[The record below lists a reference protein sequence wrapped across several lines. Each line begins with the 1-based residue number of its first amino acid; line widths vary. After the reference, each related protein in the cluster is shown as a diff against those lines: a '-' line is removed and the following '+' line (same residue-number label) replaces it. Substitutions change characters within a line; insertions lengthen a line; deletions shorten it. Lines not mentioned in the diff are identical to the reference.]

1 MVDPYEKGMFKE
13 NPYAAKRDCLGKLA
27 VVLDGKIADRGLQLI
42 KPISRVLSVG
52 DIHELI
58 VTDEDTAGPG
68 KEVNAIA
75 YVGFFEVLQGTVIV
89 AGDEV
94 KIGKRTVGRIAGF
107 DETHM
112 PNHLNIVIKTEK
124 ISTGVEMGL
133 ELEEILLIK

>member
-1 MVDPYEKGMFKE
+1 MVDPYEKGMFKQ
-13 NPYAAKRDCLGKLA
+13 NPYAAKRDCLGKLV

-42 KPISRVLSVG
+42 TPISRALAVG

-68 KEVNAIA
+68 REVNAIA

-89 AGDEV
+89 TGDEI
-94 KIGKRTVGRIAGF
+94 KIGKLTVGKIAGF

-112 PNHLNIVIKTEK
+112 SNHLNIVIKSEK
-124 ISTGVEMGL
+124 RRTGVELGL
-133 ELEEILLIK
+133 ELEEIVLIK